1 MKKLFNTLSICFV
14 VAMFAVCGCLIGC
27 SSKPEVV
34 EEESPLVVEIVDI
47 KEFFDHKKAFEPNNS
62 LGTIIE
68 MTVSTSSGG
77 IEPNTTVM
85 SIAIDM
91 SSAVGDNL
99 QMDTTKMNYIFK
111 EDVEDESTTTYVRD
125 GFIYYTNEEGVKVKE
140 SLEDNNNST
149 PEGFQPEMLI
159 IVLFWEALG
168 DVFYG
173 GYEYS
178 GVLAEKT
185 TNTETGEVTY
195 RFDAAVALLDV
206 ELIFEARYNGNEFLG
221 FSMLTADD
229 GIGVSVT
236 KLTKLD
242 YPENLD
248 EEYLVPAS
256 VEAAA

>member
-34 EEESPLVVEIVDI
+34 EEESPLVVEMVDI
-47 KEFFDHKKAFEPNNS
+47 KEFFDHKKAFETNNS
-62 LGTIIE
+62 LGAIFE
-68 MTVSTSSGG
+68 MTVPDTSGND
-77 IEPNTTVM
+77 PNAVM
-85 SIAIDM
+85 SIACDM
-91 SSAVGDNL
+91 SSAIGDNL
-99 QMDTTKMNYIFK
+99 QMDETKMNYIFK

-140 SLEDNNNST
+140 SLEDNNNSA
-149 PEGFQPEMLI
+149 PEGFQPDMLI
-159 IVLFWEALG
+159 IVVLWDVLG
-168 DVFYG
+168 DVLYG
-173 GYEYS
+173 GFEYT

-195 RFDAAVALLDV
+195 RFDAAFALLGA
-206 ELIFEARYNGNEFLG
+206 EMTFEARYNGNEFLG
-221 FSMLTADD
+221 FSMLNADN
-229 GIGVSVT
+229 GIGISAT

>member
-14 VAMFAVCGCLIGC
+14 VAMFAICGCLVGC
-27 SSKPEVV
+27 SSKPEVE
-34 EEESPLVVEIVDI
+34 EEESPLVVEMVDI
-47 KEFFDHKKAFEPNNS
+47 KEFFDHKKAFETNNS

-68 MTVSTSSGG
+68 MKVPNTSG
-77 IEPNTTVM
+77 IESNTVM

-99 QMDTTKMNYIFK
+99 QMDTTKMNCIFK
-111 EDVEDESTTTYVRD
+111 DDVEDESTTTYVRD

-140 SLEDNNNST
+140 SLEDNNNSA

-159 IVLFWEALG
+159 IVFLWEALG
-168 DVFYG
+168 DVMYG

-195 RFDAAVALLDV
+195 RFDAASALLGA
-206 ELIFEARYNGNEFLG
+206 EMRFEARYNGNEFLG

>member
-34 EEESPLVVEIVDI
+34 EEESPLVVEMVDI
-47 KEFFDHKKAFEPNNS
+47 KEFFDHKKAFETNNS
-62 LGTIIE
+62 LGAIFE
-68 MTVSTSSGG
+68 MTVPDTSGND
-77 IEPNTTVM
+77 PNAVM
-85 SIAIDM
+85 SIAFDM
-91 SSAVGDNL
+91 SSAMGDNL

-111 EDVEDESTTTYVRD
+111 EDVEDEATTTYVRD

-140 SLEDNNNST
+140 NLEDNNNSA

-159 IVLFWEALG
+159 IAFAWEILG
-168 DVFYG
+168 DVIYG
-173 GYEYS
+173 GLEYS

-185 TNTETGEVTY
+185 TNTETGEITY
-195 RFDAAVALLDV
+195 RFDAAFALGNAEMTTEV
-206 ELIFEARYNGNEFLG
+206 RYNGNEFLG
-221 FSMLTADD
+221 FSILNADNGM
-229 GIGVSVT
+229 GISAT

>member
-14 VAMFAVCGCLIGC
+14 VAMFAVCGCLVGC
-27 SSKPEVV
+27 SSKPVEEPEEPNPIVV
-34 EEESPLVVEIVDI
+34 EMVDI
-47 KEFFDHKKAFEPNNS
+47 KEFFDHKKAFETNNS

-68 MTVSTSSGG
+68 MKVPNTSG
-77 IEPNTTVM
+77 IESNTVM

-91 SSAVGDNL
+91 SSMGDNL

-140 SLEDNNNST
+140 NLEDNNNSA

-159 IVLFWEALG
+159 VMFLWEALG
-168 DVFYG
+168 DVLYG

-195 RFDAAVALLDV
+195 RFDTASALLGA
-206 ELIFEARYNGNEFLG
+206 EMTFEVRYNGNELLG
-221 FSMLTADD
+221 FSMINPYSGD
-229 GIGVSVT
+229 GVSAT

>member
-14 VAMFAVCGCLIGC
+14 VAMFAICGCLVGC
-27 SSKPEVV
+27 SSKPEVE
-34 EEESPLVVEIVDI
+34 EEESPLVVEMVDI
-47 KEFFDHKKAFEPNNS
+47 KEFFDHKKAFETNNS
-62 LGTIIE
+62 LGTIFE
-68 MTVSTSSGG
+68 MT
-77 IEPNTTVM
+77 IPNPDANDSNTVM

-91 SSAVGDNL
+91 SSMGADL
-99 QMDTTKMNYIFK
+99 QMDATKMNYIFK

-140 SLEDNNNST
+140 NLEDNNNST

-159 IVLFWEALG
+159 IVFLWEALG
-168 DVFYG
+168 DVMYG

-206 ELIFEARYNGNEFLG
+206 ELTFEARYNGNDFLG
-221 FSMLTADD
+221 FSMINPDSGD
-229 GIGVSVT
+229 GVYVT

-256 VEAAA
+256 VEVAA

>member
-14 VAMFAVCGCLIGC
+14 VAMFAICGCLMGC

-34 EEESPLVVEIVDI
+34 EEESPLVVEMVDI
-47 KEFFDHKKAFEPNNS
+47 KEFFDHKKAFETNNS

-68 MTVSTSSGG
+68 MTMPNTTGG
-77 IEPNTTVM
+77 IEPITTVM

-91 SSAVGDNL
+91 SSMGADL
-99 QMDTTKMNYIFK
+99 QMDATKMNYIFK
-111 EDVEDESTTTYVRD
+111 EDVEDGSTTTYVRD

-140 SLEDNNNST
+140 NLEDNNNSA
-149 PEGFQPEMLI
+149 PEGFQLEMLM
-159 IVLFWEALG
+159 IVFFWEALG

-173 GYEYS
+173 GFEYT

-195 RFDAAVALLDV
+195 RFDAASALLGA
-206 ELIFEARYNGNEFLG
+206 EMRFEARYNGNEFLG
-221 FSMLTADD
+221 FSMINSYSGD
-229 GIGVSVT
+229 GVSVA

>member
-14 VAMFAVCGCLIGC
+14 VAMFAICGCLVGC
-27 SSKPEVV
+27 SSKPVEEPEESNPIVV
-34 EEESPLVVEIVDI
+34 EMVDI
-47 KEFFDHKKAFEPNNS
+47 KEFFDHKKAFETNNS

-68 MTVSTSSGG
+68 MTISNTSGG

-85 SIAIDM
+85 SVAIDM
-91 SSAVGDNL
+91 SSMGADL
-99 QMDTTKMNYIFK
+99 QMDATKMNYIFK

-140 SLEDNNNST
+140 NLEDNNNSA
-149 PEGFQPEMLI
+149 PEGFQSEMLI
-159 IVLFWEALG
+159 IVFLWEALG
-168 DVFYG
+168 DVLYG
-173 GYEYS
+173 GFEYT

-195 RFDAAVALLDV
+195 RFDTASALLGA
-206 ELIFEARYNGNEFLG
+206 EMGFEVRYNGNELLG
-221 FSMLTADD
+221 FSMINPYSGD
-229 GIGVSVT
+229 GVSVT

-248 EEYLVPAS
+248 EEYLAPAS

>member
-14 VAMFAVCGCLIGC
+14 VAMFAICGCLVGC
-27 SSKPEVV
+27 SSKPEVE
-34 EEESPLVVEIVDI
+34 EEESPLVVEMVDI
-47 KEFFDHKKAFEPNNS
+47 KEFFDHKKAFETNNS
-62 LGTIIE
+62 LGTIFE
-68 MTVSTSSGG
+68 MT
-77 IEPNTTVM
+77 IPNPDANDSNTVM

-99 QMDTTKMNYIFK
+99 QMDTTKMNCIFK
-111 EDVEDESTTTYVRD
+111 DDVEDESTTTYVRD

-159 IVLFWEALG
+159 IVFLWEALG

-195 RFDAAVALLDV
+195 RFDTAFALLGA
-206 ELIFEARYNGNEFLG
+206 EMRFESRYNGNEFLG
-221 FSMLTADD
+221 FSVLNADN
-229 GIGVSVT
+229 GIGITAT

>member
-14 VAMFAVCGCLIGC
+14 VAMFAICGCLVGC
-27 SSKPEVV
+27 SSKPEVE
-34 EEESPLVVEIVDI
+34 EEESPLVVEMVDI
-47 KEFFDHKKAFEPNNS
+47 KEFFDHKKAFETYNS

-68 MTVSTSSGG
+68 MTISTTSGG

-85 SIAIDM
+85 SVAIDM
-91 SSAVGDNL
+91 SSMGADL
-99 QMDTTKMNYIFK
+99 QMDATKMNYIFK

-140 SLEDNNNST
+140 SLEDNNNSA

-159 IVLFWEALG
+159 IVFLWEALG
-168 DVFYG
+168 DVMYG
-173 GYEYS
+173 GYEYT

-221 FSMLTADD
+221 FSVLNADN
-229 GIGVSVT
+229 GIGITAT

-256 VEAAA
+256 VEVAA